1 MTHKRILVV
10 DDEPKILE
18 VVAAFLS
25 SRDYTVYTA
34 ATGREALAL
43 LAHENIS
50 LVVLDLMLPD
60 ISGEEVCAAVR
71 RTARTPIIMLTA
83 KSNEADQLNGLALGA
98 DDYVLKPFSLKV
110 LEAKIEA
117 VLRRSS
123 ADLTPLANKNS
134 WNNNDLSVDFERK
147 RFYKAGQ
154 PVALTP
160 NEARILAALVKY
172 PGKVFSREE
181 LIATAF
187 KDDFEGY
194 DRAVDTHIKNL
205 RHKIEDNPKAP
216 IYIKTIHGLGYQ
228 FGEV

>member
-1 MTHKRILVV
+1 MPDKRILVV
-10 DDEPKILE
+10 DDEVKILE
-18 VVAAFLS
+18 AVSAFLS
-25 SRDYTVYTA
+25 SRGYTVYTA
-34 ATGREALAL
+34 ETGKEALAL
-43 LAHENIS
+43 IAHKNIS

-60 ISGEEVCAAVR
+60 ISGEEICATVR

-83 KSNEADQLNGLALGA
+83 KSGEADQLNGLTLGA
-98 DDYVLKPFSLKV
+98 DDYMLKPFSLKV
-110 LEAKIEA
+110 LAAKIEA

-123 ADLTPLANKNS
+123 DDLVPLTLKNS
-134 WNNNDLSVDFERK
+134 WNNNDLTVDFERN
-147 RFYKAGQ
+147 RFYKAGR

-181 LIATAF
+181 LIATAL

-216 IYIKTIHGLGYQ
+216 VYIRTIHGLGYQ
-228 FGEV
+228 FGEG

>member
-1 MTHKRILVV
+1 MVDKRILVV

-18 VVAAFLS
+18 VVAAFLT
-25 SRDYTVYTA
+25 SRGYTVFTA
-34 ATGREALAL
+34 ASGREALAL

-60 ISGEEVCAAVR
+60 LSGEEVCTAVR
-71 RTARTPIIMLTA
+71 RAARTPVIMLTA
-83 KSNEADQLNGLALGA
+83 KSNEDDQLNGLALGA
-98 DDYVLKPFSLKV
+98 DDYMLKPFSLKV
-110 LEAKIEA
+110 LAAKIEA

-123 ADLTPLANKNS
+123 ADLTPLTVKNS

-147 RFYKAGQ
+147 RFYKAGC

-181 LIATAF
+181 LIATAL
-187 KDDFEGY
+187 KDDFDGY

-205 RHKIEDNPKAP
+205 RHKIEDNPRAP
-216 IYIKTIHGLGYQ
+216 VYIKTIHGLGYQ
-228 FGEV
+228 FGGE

>member
-1 MTHKRILVV
+1 MDSKRILVV
-10 DDEPKILE
+10 DDEAKLRE
-18 VVAAFLS
+18 VLDAFLT
-25 SRDYTVYTA
+25 SRGYTVYTA

-43 LAHENIS
+43 LARENIA

-60 ISGEEVCAAVR
+60 LSGEAVCEAVR

-83 KSNEADQLNGLALGA
+83 KSGEADQLNGLALGA
-98 DDYVLKPFSLKV
+98 DDYMLKPFSLKV
-110 LEAKIEA
+110 LAAKIEA

-123 ADLTPLANKNS
+123 ADLTPLTLKNA
-134 WNNNDLSVDFERK
+134 WNNNDLSVDFERN

-160 NEARILAALVKY
+160 NEARILSALVKY

-181 LIATAF
+181 LITTALG
-187 KDDFEGY
+187 DDFEGY

-205 RHKIEDNPKAP
+205 RQKIEDNPKAP
-216 IYIKTIHGLGYQ
+216 VYIKTVHGLGYR
-228 FGEV
+228 FGEG